1 MTNNVKHRASYQHE
15 TVKIIERMTLDML
28 LAADPVLDIVGHDE
42 GGLVKMSQVNDD
54 SSEFEKLSEYN
65 VERAIQLGRHPALEK
80 ARGILDRI
88 ICRELYS
95 SVFSKDYLV
104 FNNTVLMCKKE
115 LVEMSKSR
123 QMSVDVEQDVAVMF
137 RKINMGGGSPL
148 EKVVFHEKSKPGQH
162 FRMSKEMIKRSTNI
176 PSETS
181 KISVMVVCR
190 KKGKAAAKEVT
201 DLASKWGKE
210 LEQCSD
216 VVAAPNNW
224 VSLEM

>member
-15 TVKIIERMTLDML
+15 TVKIIERMMLDML
-28 LAADPVLDIVGHDE
+28 LVADPLLDIVSHDG
-42 GGLVKMSQVNDD
+42 GGLVRMSQVNDD

-65 VERAIQLGRHPALEK
+65 VERGIQIGRHPALEK

-104 FNNTVLMCKKE
+104 FNKTVLMCKKE
-115 LVEMSKSR
+115 LVEISKSR

-137 RKINMGGGSPL
+137 RKINTGGGSPL
-148 EKVVFHEKSKPGQH
+148 EKVVFHEKSKPGGQH
-162 FRMSKEMIKRSTNI
+162 FRLSKEMTKKSTNI

-181 KISVMVVCR
+181 KISVIVVCR
-190 KKGKAAAKEVT
+190 KMG
-201 DLASKWGKE
+201 
-210 LEQCSD
+210 
-216 VVAAPNNW
+216 
-224 VSLEM
+224 

>member
-15 TVKIIERMTLDML
+15 TVKIIARMTLDML

-104 FNNTVLMCKKE
+104 FNKTVLTY
-115 LVEMSKSR
+115 L
-123 QMSVDVEQDVAVMF
+123 QDV
-137 RKINMGGGSPL
+137 
-148 EKVVFHEKSKPGQH
+148 
-162 FRMSKEMIKRSTNI
+162 
-176 PSETS
+176 
-181 KISVMVVCR
+181 
-190 KKGKAAAKEVT
+190 
-201 DLASKWGKE
+201 DLGVQS
-210 LEQCSD
+210 S
-216 VVAAPNNW
+216 
-224 VSLEM
+224 